1 MASSLLVSSLPLHI
15 KDVKAEEKSGTKV
28 NDSFESSPAYKLD
41 PEEKVGETINTPFME
56 SEKKGEG
63 DYRLTIYNDEQF
75 LKRDGSWKDVD
86 LRLAETQGQTIEPKN
101 SKIDVRFDD
110 RISSRVPFMSVE
122 GSDGDAID
130 FRFEGTQTKDGLQKI
145 EERMADTNDN
155 HIIYKDVHPG
165 VDVRHVVMNEE
176 VKEDIILNQKNM
188 DIEKFIYRIHTKLDV
203 GLDGAGNI
211 LFKDPRD
218 GEVKYTMP
226 APVMS
231 DSSFD
236 ARSGL
241 SRESRDIRYELV
253 KGEDGFTLELIPSKE
268 WLSDEDTKYP
278 VYIDP
283 TLSRGA
289 AQDAFV
295 TSADPKGNYNKFW
308 SSAQGEYV
316 LRIGKYDGQTGTNY
330 AFMKMDGLSDIK
342 GATITSASLKTYVKW
357 SYHPTTKTGI
367 WLDRVNSKWSES
379 SINWENKPTS
389 TNITSTK
396 VARAQ
401 WATFNVKD
409 AIQQIADGEMDDYGF
424 KLHANGNDENYWKQL
439 TASESGKKSNVVI
452 SYSYPQMKGLKAE
465 PFPTAAGAST
475 GYINLSWGKA
485 KEATN
490 YRLQLFNGK
499 GWRTIYKGTATSFS
513 TKNKKLWP
521 TTNQY
526 KDKDSLTGGIAFRE
540 GDGMELPLD
549 PSPMYRASNNSNT
562 TTKAYQ
568 FRVVADY
575 ELGSSEPST
584 TAKPVLD
591 GIIPENPETPQL
603 EGIHSNQKDDK
614 GWVELEWDEVEGAT
628 SYDLLFYN
636 GDKYERLPV
645 GNETSWSSK
654 GKRVFPTDEQLNSAS
669 SGNLFRKNGDGRDF
683 LSDPRALY
691 SATGIKHENTTNYY
705 VKLIAKSDK
714 GESLPSSALKFW
726 FPTKSPVTNG
736 RGFAYKGADASRGY
750 LTAAWS
756 PVKDASGYLIL
767 IDNGITKQIVQ
778 QLSADANYWSS
789 RDIGLYPT
797 TTTDASFRTD
807 FEGLELLRDAGKLYS
822 LSDSNRADE
831 SSYHVYVQSFRGED
845 TEKKELSSS
854 RYLGKSDI
862 ESEDSSLTL
871 DMSDFDNEP
880 VEVASSLNPMEEPI
894 LEVIERDGDEE
905 KVDLASDLSVSWKPV
920 PKALKYQV
928 MIYNGHDYT
937 YFDVPGDL
945 NSWTTLDRNIYP
957 TSEQIKN
964 GDFSYRVNEDGQAIP
979 PSPETLYAAVRKH
992 YNEPASSSD
1001 SYQVRLSAILEEG
1014 ATPPSKISSIS
1025 IPLEEPEVWIEN
1037 DVVHPDGHREV
1048 EMRWRKS
1055 QDTTSELLVFNGQ
1068 KYISYGLGNST
1079 IWNSDQA
1086 KIYQNEDKL
1095 SLQMNGPASTSL
1107 PQNMDKI
1114 YQLNGLSKEQID
1126 ELPEYQFM
1134 VRTTDA
1140 KGRTSEREIELERP
1154 WNEQEY
1160 DVNEED
1166 DESSTIEDDFEFE
1179 LYNNELFL
1187 DNPVERATAQRAGA
1201 IKTLVR
1207 VTVSLF
1213 KSKKK
1218 VVVKKKR
1225 KGKRSLTAS
1234 IKFDPKNAGGKVAIE
1249 DAGRYLMH
1257 KDFALG
1263 KKSLGQPAILTPER
1277 FSHILRRHHIGV
1289 WDGSFGPNNL
1299 QTFFPNGT
1307 SYGQIMNIMN
1317 DVMKHP
1323 KVKDKLTKK
1332 KIKNM
1337 RTGYRISPTV
1347 EINGISYKIG
1357 IHMDMNRKLIVDQF
1371 YPKHQLWRF

>member
-1 MASSLLVSSLPLHI
+1 MQKWTKTLVASSLLVSSLPLHI
-15 KDVKAEEKSGTKV
+15 KDVKAEEKSGTKL
-28 NDSFESSPAYKLD
+28 NGSFESSPAYMLD

-86 LRLAETQGQTIEPKN
+86 LRLAETQGRTIEPKN
-101 SKIDVRFDD
+101 SNIDVRFDD
-110 RISSRVPFMSVE
+110 RISPRVPFMSVE

-130 FRFEGTQTKDGLQKI
+130 FRFEGTQTKEGIQKI
-145 EERMADTNDN
+145 EERTADTNDN
-155 HIIYKDVHPG
+155 QIIYKDVHPG

-226 APVMS
+226 APIMS

-236 ARSGL
+236 AHSGL

-316 LRIGKYDGQTGTNY
+316 LRVGKYDGQTGTNY

-409 AIQQIADGEMDDYGF
+409 TIQQIADGEMDDYGF

-499 GWRTIYKGTATSFS
+499 GWRTIYKGAATSFS

-562 TTKAYQ
+562 NTKAYQ

-603 EGIHSNQKDDK
+603 EEIHSNQKDGK
-614 GWVELEWDEVEGAT
+614 GWFELEWDEVEGAT
-628 SYDLLFYN
+628 SYDLLIYN
-636 GDKYERLPV
+636 GEKYERIPV
-645 GNETSWSSK
+645 GNETIWSSR
-654 GKRVFPTDEQLNSAS
+654 GKRVFPTEAQQLSYE
-669 SGNLFRKNGDGRDF
+669 SGNLFRTARDGTDF
-683 LSDPRALY
+683 LTDPRTLY
-691 SATGIKHENTTNYY
+691 SLVGPKHSSTTNYF
-705 VKLIAKSDK
+705 VKIIAKSEK
-714 GESLPSSALKFW
+714 GESLPSNALKIW
-726 FPTKSPVTNG
+726 FPTKVPIPYG
-736 RGFAYKGADASRGY
+736 KGYRYEGNENIGY
-750 LTAAWS
+750 LNAAWS
-756 PVKDASGYLIL
+756 SIDEAKGYVVSLH
-767 IDNGITKQIVQ
+767 NGERKQIVAR
-778 QLSADANYWSS
+778 LDKDDTFWSS
-789 RDIGLYPT
+789 RFQGLWPRNIT
-797 TTTDASFRTD
+797 NKSFD
-807 FEGLELLRDAGKLYS
+807 LDKLGYELLSSPEKIYELTENSTLDNSLY
-822 LSDSNRADE
+822 
-831 SSYHVYVQSFRGED
+831 YVTIQSFREED
-845 TEKKELSSS
+845 TKKEWMDSS
-854 RYLGKSDI
+854 RYLGISDPENEEGTTSIEIIEKENGKIETNTSYEKMSAPEVEFVTKDDTYNEEMDGQFEDTDTSVTLTSDI
-862 ESEDSSLTL
+862 HVLW
-871 DMSDFDNEP
+871 EP
-880 VEVASSLNPMEEPI
+880 V
-894 LEVIERDGDEE
+894 DG
-905 KVDLASDLSVSWKPV
+905 
-920 PKALKYQV
+920 ALKYQV
-928 MIYNGHDYT
+928 MFFNGHDYS
-937 YFDVPGDL
+937 YFDVPG
-945 NSWTTLDRNIYP
+945 NQTSWSSENKNIFP
-957 TSEQIKN
+957 TNEQLMNKELSFRTN
-964 GDFSYRVNEDGQAIP
+964 GDGKPLPRSPRALYERVNDVWNTKQNVNVGYQISVIAVQRDGASV
-979 PSPETLYAAVRKH
+979 PSDVTFAK
-992 YNEPASSSD
+992 
-1001 SYQVRLSAILEEG
+1001 
-1014 ATPPSKISSIS
+1014 
-1025 IPLEEPEVWIEN
+1025 IPLEEPQVWVEDEIVNDDNTQSIELKWN
-1037 DVVHPDGHREV
+1037 RAE
-1048 EMRWRKS
+1048 
-1055 QDTTSELLVFNGQ
+1055 DTTSEIIISNG
-1068 KYISYGLGNST
+1068 KSNETYDVGTATTWKSGTLRIPVDST
-1079 IWNSDQA
+1079 IIIRSKNTEGEFSETVVELDHDESTLEEDETQNNRTIADDFYVSADDDAWTVGKPKEVATKQVRAVKAIIQIIKSSSKKGNNSIKVKIKKKSNKKVSKTIKPSKANYKNKKPANDAA
-1086 KIYQNEDKL
+1086 KDYMSGK
-1095 SLQMNGPASTSL
+1095 S
-1107 PQNMDKI
+1107 KI
-1114 YQLNGLSKEQID
+1114 TIRDGY
-1126 ELPEYQFM
+1126 
-1134 VRTTDA
+1134 TT
-1140 KGRTSEREIELERP
+1140 RPMILTSER
-1154 WNEQEY
+1154 
-1160 DVNEED
+1160 
-1166 DESSTIEDDFEFE
+1166 
-1179 LYNNELFL
+1179 
-1187 DNPVERATAQRAGA
+1187 
-1201 IKTLVR
+1201 
-1207 VTVSLF
+1207 
-1213 KSKKK
+1213 
-1218 VVVKKKR
+1218 
-1225 KGKRSLTAS
+1225 
-1234 IKFDPKNAGGKVAIE
+1234 
-1249 DAGRYLMH
+1249 
-1257 KDFALG
+1257 LG
-1263 KKSLGQPAILTPER
+1263 
-1277 FSHILRRHHIGV
+1277 HILLRHDIRY
-1289 WDGSFGPNNL
+1289 WDGSLGPGNR
-1299 QTFFPNGT
+1299 QTFFPNQT
-1307 SYGQIMNIMN
+1307 STQEILRLITKNVRENHIDIN
-1317 DVMKHP
+1317 RNLFD
-1323 KVKDKLTKK
+1323 KVKGFRQFTKF
-1332 KIKNM
+1332 IDGNF
-1337 RTGYRISPTV
+1337 YRIGIQFNGTKNP
-1347 EINGISYKIG
+1347 EIK
-1357 IHMDMNRKLIVDQF
+1357 QF
-1371 YPKHQLWRF
+1371 YPVNQFWRFK